1 MNILL
6 YLDRMCKIE
15 EYLTRELGYSKSRDW
30 EFSNLNR
37 IKVGKKY
44 YKVPSIL

>member
-1 MNILL
+1 MDILL

-37 IKVGKKY
+37 IKVGKK
-44 YKVPSIL
+44 